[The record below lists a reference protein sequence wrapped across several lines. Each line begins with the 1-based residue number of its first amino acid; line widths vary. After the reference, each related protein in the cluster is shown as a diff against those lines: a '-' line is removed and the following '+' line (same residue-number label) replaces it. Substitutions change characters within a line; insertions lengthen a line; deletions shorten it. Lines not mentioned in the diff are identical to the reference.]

1 MNEETPRI
9 EPRIEPVEPRRPELA
24 KPDIPKVT
32 LLPPSIALAQMQ
44 RKEQI
49 TKQELKRL
57 RQWYN
62 EGVFTLEEELLLIES
77 GLVEERKNIFQLIQE
92 QGMKSLLNLASN
104 FIRNNW
110 KTTVAGF
117 AATVATWL
125 AAKGITLGQHEID
138 AIMAIGYAVV
148 FKFSNV
154 KWDVATVVGVIL
166 MVVSFFV
173 SPVIGAI
180 GIGLDAGVITI
191 IQLALQ
197 QAVGAL
203 LKDQKQIFLPEAQPA
218 Q

>member
-9 EPRIEPVEPRRPELA
+9 ETV
-24 KPDIPKVT
+24 
-32 LLPPSIALAQMQ
+32 
-44 RKEQI
+44 
-49 TKQELKRL
+49 
-57 RQWYN
+57 
-62 EGVFTLEEELLLIES
+62 ELLKAELPNPEMPEKAVLPSSVIIAEKIRKHQLQNSKIEKQ
-77 GLVEERKNIFQLIQE
+77 KNIFQLIQE